1 MVSLSCFFLIVTS
14 NAKLFF
20 LICRHLRRQ
29 TQSMMEELIKK
40 SGAIWFFVIP
50 LCWRTWLSSTS
61 SKICFFFVYTLYIF
75 NSLALF
81 VPVFY
86 LHLGTILNSLNLMLD
101 TLSFHLDS
109 CNGNVYC
116 CSWTKMV
123 GFGFPF
129 QILFAIAM
137 SCKGK
142 NVTERDACLKCVN
155 QASSN

>member
-1 MVSLSCFFLIVTS
+1 MAQSGSSSSLFAEEHDSPVPQVRYVFFS
-14 NAKLFF
+14 
-20 LICRHLRRQ
+20 
-29 TQSMMEELIKK
+29 
-40 SGAIWFFVIP
+40 
-50 LCWRTWLSSTS
+50 
-61 SKICFFFVYTLYIF
+61 VYTLYIF